1 MKKFILLLTVLGAML
16 TSEAQPWDFQLQR
29 ISGKTKEK
37 TLKLEPEMKLEIGRL
52 LTDNDSLKEYNYYN
66 GIFLGGTRDSIRIR
80 LKEVKTNSV
89 FTSGIKQQSTIP
101 VKYFTSVLL
110 SDSGFMSFALP
121 EIDYLKYSKSKKNDS
136 GGIVEPVI
144 YLSLLTLFLSPVI
157 SYDYKEGEL
166 NEERYKYW
174 ALGSTL
180 ALASCITAII
190 TINAINGPDTFRF
203 KAGWP
208 GTHIKEWRFINN
220 PEIR

>member
-1 MKKFILLLTVLGAML
+1 MKKFIFLFLTLGIL
-16 TSEAQPWDFQLQR
+16 SGSEAQTWEAQMQR
-29 ISGKTKEK
+29 ITGKSREK
-37 TLKLEPEMKLEIGRL
+37 TLKLKPEMKLEVGRL
-52 LTDNDSLKEYNYYN
+52 LADNDSLKEYNYYN
-66 GIFLGGTRDSIRIR
+66 GIFLGGTSDSIRIR

-89 FTSGIKQQSTIP
+89 FTNGIKQQSTIP
-101 VKYFTSVLL
+101 VKYFSSVPLR
-110 SDSGFMSFALP
+110 DSGLMSFALP
-121 EIDYLKYSKSKKNDS
+121 EIDYLKFRKANNNDA

-144 YLSLLTLFLSPVI
+144 YLSLLTLFLSPVV

-190 TINAINGPDTFRF
+190 TINAIDGPDTFKF

-208 GTHIKEWRFINN
+208 GTHIKEWRFINQ
-220 PEIR
+220 PDK

>member
-1 MKKFILLLTVLGAML
+1 MKIFILSIIVLGIVVV
-16 TSEAQPWDFQLQR
+16 TEAQTWEAQMQR
-29 ISGKTKEK
+29 ITGKSREK
-37 TLKLEPEMKLEIGRL
+37 TLKLKPDMKLEIGRL
-52 LTDNDSLKEYNYYN
+52 LTDNDTLKEYNYYN

-80 LKEVKTNSV
+80 LNEVKTNSV
-89 FTSGIKQQSTIP
+89 YTSGIKQQSTIP
-101 VKYFTSVLL
+101 VKYFTAVPLR
-110 SDSGFMSFALP
+110 DSGFMSFALP
-121 EIDYLKYSKSKKNDS
+121 EIDYLKYSKSKKNDP
-136 GGIVEPVI
+136 GGFVEPVI

-180 ALASCITAII
+180 ALASCITAIV
-190 TINAINGPDTFRF
+190 TINAIDGPDTFRF

-220 PEIR
+220 PESR

>member
-1 MKKFILLLTVLGAML
+1 MKKFILLLTVLGAMF
-16 TSEAQPWDFQLQR
+16 TSEAQPWNFQLQR
-29 ISGKTKEK
+29 ITGKTREK
-37 TLKLEPEMKLEIGRL
+37 TLKLKPEMKLEIGRL

-66 GIFLGGTRDSIRIR
+66 GNFLGGTRDSIRIR

-101 VKYFTSVLL
+101 VKYFTSVPPR
-110 SDSGFMSFALP
+110 DSGFMSFALP
-121 EIDYLKYSKSKKNDS
+121 EIDYLKYSKSKKNDP

-174 ALGSTL
+174 ALGSTI

-190 TINAINGPDTFRF
+190 TINAIDGPDTFRF
-203 KAGWP
+203 KASWP
-208 GTHIKEWRFINN
+208 GSHIKEWRFIND

>member
-1 MKKFILLLTVLGAML
+1 MKKFIFIFLTLGFLAG
-16 TSEAQPWDFQLQR
+16 SVAQTWETRMQR
-29 ISGKTKEK
+29 VSGNSREK
-37 TLKLEPEMKLEIGRL
+37 TLKLKPEMKLEIGRL
-52 LTDNDSLKEYNYYN
+52 LTDNDTLKEYNYYN
-66 GIFLGGTRDSIRIR
+66 GIFLGGTHDSIRIR
-80 LKEVKTNSV
+80 LNEVKTNAV
-89 FTSGIKQQSTIP
+89 FTSGIRQQSTIP
-101 VKYFTSVLL
+101 VKYFTAVPLR
-110 SDSGFMSFALP
+110 DSGLMSFALP
-121 EIDYLKYSKSKKNDS
+121 EIDYLKYRKSKKNDP

-157 SYDYKEGEL
+157 SYNYKEGEL

-190 TINAINGPDTFRF
+190 TINAIDGPDTFRF

-220 PEIR
+220 PETR